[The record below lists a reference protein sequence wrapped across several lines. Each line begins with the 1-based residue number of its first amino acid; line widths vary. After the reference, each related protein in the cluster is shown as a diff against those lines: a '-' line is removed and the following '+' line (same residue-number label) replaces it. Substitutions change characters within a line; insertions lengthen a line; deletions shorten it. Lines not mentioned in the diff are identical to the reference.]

1 MIKDI
6 ELIKSRFESNFKT
19 YNKLALVQQHIC
31 NELNLLISTLCE
43 GDITR
48 AMEVGAG
55 TGFLT
60 SNLTKLY
67 PNSEWY
73 FNDLT
78 PYSGN
83 FISEFA
89 EQTSHTYIWGD
100 AEEIDFPENLDLIA
114 SASTVQWFEDIDGF
128 LSKAHKANNRD
139 GYIALTTFGKE
150 NFKEIESTMGEG
162 LDYLSRSELEDLFI
176 KNGYEIVHSNDYT
189 KSLLFDTPLDV
200 LRHIKATGV
209 NSIKRERLTKSSL
222 LEFENSYKS
231 LFSIADG
238 RVTLTY
244 HPIIIIGKAH
254 L

>member
-1 MIKDI
+1 MGKDI

-31 NELNLLISTLCE
+31 NELSMLVSTLC
-43 GDITR
+43 GDNITQ
-48 AMEVGAG
+48 AMEIGAG

-67 PNSEWY
+67 PNAYWHL
-73 FNDLT
+73 NDLT
-78 PYSGN
+78 SHSQS
-83 FISEFA
+83 FIAEFA
-89 EQTSHTYIWGD
+89 EHTSHTYIWGD
-100 AEEIDFPENLDLIA
+100 AEEIEFPQKLDLIA
-114 SASTVQWFEDIDGF
+114 TSSTVQWFEDIDSF
-128 LSKAHKANNRD
+128 LSKANKANSRG
-139 GYIALTTFGKE
+139 GYIALTTFGRE

-162 LDYLSRSELEDLFI
+162 LEYLSRLELESLLT
-176 KNGYEIVHSNDYT
+176 KNGYDIVHSSDYT

-209 NSIKRERLTKSSL
+209 NSIKRERLTKSRL
-222 LEFENSYKS
+222 LEFENSYQN

-244 HPIIIIGKAH
+244 HPIIIIGKSRT
-254 L
+254 

>member
-19 YNKLALVQQHIC
+19 YNKLALIQQQIC
-31 NELNLLISTLCE
+31 NELSLLISTYCG
-43 GDITR
+43 GDIAR

-73 FNDLT
+73 LNDLT
-78 PYSGN
+78 PHSQN

-89 EQTSHTYIWGD
+89 EPTSHSYIWGD
-100 AEEIDFPENLDLIA
+100 AEEIEFPQNLDLIA
-114 SASTVQWFEDIDGF
+114 SSSTVQWFDDIDSF
-128 LSKAHKANNRD
+128 ISKANRANNVG
-139 GYIALTTFGKE
+139 GYIALTTFGRE
-150 NFKEIESTMGEG
+150 NFKEINSTMGEG
-162 LDYLSRSELEDLFI
+162 LEYLSRAELEEILI
-176 KNGYEIVHSNDYT
+176 KNGYDIVHSNDYT

-209 NSIKRERLTKSSL
+209 NSIKRERLTKSRL
-222 LEFENSYKS
+222 LNFENSYKS

-254 L
+254 I